1 MLNHFAAFLTQ
12 TPRLVKKQLFVNV
25 RPSSLL
31 KRFETPEEVGGVVV
45 FVASEQAAVINE
57 AAIRAEG
64 GVVTSIL

>member
-1 MLNHFAAFLTQ
+1 
-12 TPRLVKKQLFVNV
+12 VNV

-31 KRFETPEEVGGVVV
+31 KRFKTPEEVGGVVA
-45 FVASEQAAVINE
+45 FVASTQAAVING